1 VSHQFVEQGSWLTVH
16 GSLEGVDKARRAV
29 QAADILLRGGARVAT
44 TRIAISRATAMLDI
58 TLER

>member
-1 VSHQFVEQGSWLTVH
+1 MSHQFVEQGSWLTVT
-16 GSLEGVDKARRAV
+16 ARSRALTRCAG
-29 QAADILLRGGARVAT
+29 QSRQADILLRGGARVAT